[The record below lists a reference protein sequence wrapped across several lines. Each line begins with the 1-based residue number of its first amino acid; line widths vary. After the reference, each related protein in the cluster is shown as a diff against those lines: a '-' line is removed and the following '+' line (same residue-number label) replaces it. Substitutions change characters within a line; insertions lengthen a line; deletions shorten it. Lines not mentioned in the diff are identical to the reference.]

1 MNRTGPGR
9 RCEVLIV
16 GGGPTGLFL
25 AVLLAARGVD
35 VRVLERRRE
44 VSAHS
49 RAIGL
54 HPRRWRRWP
63 RWGST
68 RPRSG
73 RGRRSTAGG
82 LVRATA
88 IWDRCGSGAPG
99 LSAPMCCRC
108 PRAGRSCCSRSVWP
122 LSHPLPCTAVGKSRR
137 YAPTMAAWRS
147 PRVRTAPPFP
157 VCGYG
162 QASWSGPMGRA
173 AGCVSCS
180 RSAPRAPS
188 IRTPISWAISP
199 ILPTA
204 RGTPPVRARRSSI
217 SSPTV
222 WWSPSRCPT
231 GAVAGSYTPV

>member
-1 MNRTGPGR
+1 MNRPER

-54 HPRRWRRWP
+54 HPPALAALAAVGLHEAAVRQGTQIYCGRARAREGDLGQVRFGRAWP
-63 RWGST
+63 E
-68 RPRSG
+68 RPY
-73 RGRRSTAGG
+73 
-82 LVRATA
+82 V
-88 IWDRCGSGAPG
+88 
-99 LSAPMCCRC
+99 LSMPQ
-108 PRAGRSCCSRSVWP
+108 SRTE
-122 LSHPLPCTAVGKSRR
+122 LLLEERLAALDPLPCTAVGKSRR
-137 YAPTMAAWRS
+137 YPPTMAAWRS